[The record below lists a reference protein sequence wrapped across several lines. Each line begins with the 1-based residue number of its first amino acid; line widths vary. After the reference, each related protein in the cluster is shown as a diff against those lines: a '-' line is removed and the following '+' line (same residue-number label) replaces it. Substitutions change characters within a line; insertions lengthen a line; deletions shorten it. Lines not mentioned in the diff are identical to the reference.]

1 VIARRTPDEGVRR
14 SGLQS
19 NSAHGEDKQLP
30 RLATF
35 PAPRAETAEE
45 HMLLRLA
52 ARRGSYD
59 LANVS
64 TDSAPL
70 RDLSVP
76 EIKID
81 PMEGTPPDNTP
92 RE

>member
-1 VIARRTPDEGVRR
+1 MARRTPDEGVRR

-59 LANVS
+59 LAEAS
-64 TDSAPL
+64 TDSAL
-70 RDLSVP
+70 SDLSVP

>member
-1 VIARRTPDEGVRR
+1 
-14 SGLQS
+14 
-19 NSAHGEDKQLP
+19 
-30 RLATF
+30 
-35 PAPRAETAEE
+35 
-45 HMLLRLA
+45 MLLRLA

-59 LANVS
+59 LAEAS
-64 TDSAPL
+64 TESAL
-70 RDLSVP
+70 SDLSVP

>member
-1 VIARRTPDEGVRR
+1 MAHRTPGEDVRH
-14 SGLQS
+14 SGLQG
-19 NSAHGEDKQLP
+19 NSVRGGDKQLP
-30 RLATF
+30 KLATF
-35 PAPRAETAEE
+35 PAPRPETAEE

-59 LANVS
+59 LAEAS
-64 TDSAPL
+64 TDSAL
-70 RDLSVP
+70 SDLSVP
-76 EIKID
+76 EINID

>member
-1 VIARRTPDEGVRR
+1 MARRTPDEGVRR
-14 SGLQS
+14 SGLHS
-19 NSAHGEDKQLP
+19 NSAQGEDKQLP

-59 LANVS
+59 LAEAS
-64 TDSAPL
+64 TESAL
-70 RDLSVP
+70 SDLSVP